1 MNRFWGG
8 PALRRILLETVVLGV
23 LAIAVGL
30 SLNFKIV
37 FNAFSGKAIATAA
50 VATGNDN
57 PSAGRLQE
65 PTALPVPVALDELD
79 DFLADGAVLVD
90 ARNSSAFAAAHLP
103 GAVSL
108 PLGDF
113 PQLRA
118 GFAAEI
124 PLTTPLITYCSG
136 FGCPDSFD
144 LGVLLLAAGY
154 QDVLVYEGG
163 LPEWRDAGRPLEG
176 AGQ

>member
-23 LAIAVGL
+23 LAVAVGL

-37 FNAFSGKAIATAA
+37 FNAFSGKAVSTAGV
-50 VATGNDN
+50 VAGNDQ
-57 PSAGRLQE
+57 PQAGTSQE
-65 PTALPVPVALDELD
+65 PAALPVPVALDELD
-79 DFLADGAVLVD
+79 DLLADGAVLVD
-90 ARNSSAFAAAHLP
+90 ARNSVAFAAGHLP

-113 PQLRA
+113 SQLRA
-118 GFAAEI
+118 GFTAKI
-124 PLTTPLITYCSG
+124 PLTTTLITYCSG

-163 LPEWRDAGRPLEG
+163 VPEWRDAGRSLEG

>member
-8 PALRRILLETVVLGV
+8 PALRRILLETVVLAV
-23 LAIAVGL
+23 LAVAVGL

-37 FNAFSGKAIATAA
+37 FNAFSGKAVSTAGN
-50 VATGNDN
+50 VTGNDN
-57 PSAGRLQE
+57 SLAGTAQE
-65 PTALPVPVALDELD
+65 PAALPVPVALDELD
-79 DFLADGAVLVD
+79 ELLADGAVLVD
-90 ARNSSAFAAAHLP
+90 ARNSAAFTAGHLP
-103 GAVSL
+103 GAVAL

-113 PQLRA
+113 AQLRA
-118 GFAAEI
+118 GFAAKI
-124 PLTTPLITYCSG
+124 PLTTTLITYCSG

-163 LPEWRDAGRPLEG
+163 VPEWRDAGRPLEG
-176 AGQ
+176 AEQ